1 MDTNLN
7 FPEFSDEWVFHPCKN
22 LPLKDQ
28 IICTSG
34 GNSLLNVRK
43 IYTNNTYFGV
53 TWTVLNSSGEICHS
67 FRCKD
72 RGLSEDLVDNKE
84 AFVDKFINKLSNH
97 ASVNLYHNFNSK
109 TIKPEFLQE
118 YDVSFIVD
126 SNNKYY
132 ATTAIVN
139 NTAPARGLYGASTE
153 EEHAE
158 NIKYFGVSILNRFPT
173 EEEVQTYIIDT
184 QINALSANFIT
195 RVNTAYSQ
203 IKVYHKSEV

>member
-1 MDTNLN
+1 VDTNLN

-22 LPLKDQ
+22 LPLKNQ

-53 TWTVLNSSGEICHS
+53 TWTVLDSFGEICHS

-72 RGLSEDLVDNKE
+72 RGLPEDLVDNKE
-84 AFVDKFINKLSNH
+84 AFVGIFINKLSRH
-97 ASVNLYHNFNSK
+97 ASLNLSHKSNSK

-118 YDVSFIVD
+118 YDVSFIID
-126 SNNKYY
+126 SNNNYY

-139 NTAPARGLYGASTE
+139 NTAPARGLYGATTE

-158 NIKYFGVSILNRFPT
+158 NIKCFGVSVLNRFPT
-173 EEEVQTYIIDT
+173 KEEVQTYIIDT

-203 IKVYHKSEV
+203 IKVYHISEV